1 LSIML
6 PEPWLRGPTPG
17 LDPVIAHLLRASEHI
32 REDVENALR
41 NLTVEQIWARPE
53 MLNPVGFHAK
63 HLAGSTGRLLT
74 YLQGESLSAEQTAA
88 IPMERFGEEDA
99 ATLIALVKTAFDRYD
114 AAVRALTPDQFGTL
128 REVGRSK
135 LPVTAISLAIHIAEH
150 GTRHVGQIVSA
161 AALARATV
169 Q

>member
-1 LSIML
+1 MQ
-6 PEPWLRGPTPG
+6 PEPWLRGPNPDI
-17 LDPVIAHLLRASEHI
+17 DPVIAHLLRASQHI

-41 NLTVEQIWARPE
+41 HLTVDQIWTRPE

-74 YLQGESLSAEQTAA
+74 YLQGAALSPEQMAA
-88 IPMERFGEEDA
+88 IPAERSGEEDSG
-99 ATLIALVKTAFDRYD
+99 TLIAGVNAAFDRYD
-114 AAVRALTPDQFGTL
+114 TAIQKLAPSEFASL
-128 REVGRSK
+128 REVGRSR

-161 AALARATV
+161 AALARATLL
-169 Q
+169 